1 MDRLLFTKCLRCSG
15 VMIYDKFYGLQ
26 EDFWGWKCL
35 NCGEIVDHVILENR
49 GVMKT
54 GQERGTQRARRQN
67 KCHAQV
73 S

>member
-1 MDRLLFTKCLRCSG
+1 MGKVSFTKCLRCSG
-15 VMIYDKFYGLQ
+15 FMIHDKFYGLQ

-54 GQERGTQRARRQN
+54 GQETGTRRARR
-67 KCHAQV
+67 
-73 S
+73 